1 MTRAAG
7 RSGLRVGLYVDVANL
22 AMNGGFGMRYD
33 VLREF
38 ACRGD
43 TEPIR
48 LNAYASFDAERA
60 ERDHVYRHAQLGFH
74 SALRD
79 FGYKVILKR
88 VRWYTDEA
96 GREIPKANVDLD
108 LAVDA
113 LLQSQNTDRVVLATG
128 DGDFVQV
135 VRALQDRG
143 YRVEVIAFDNV
154 STDLRQEADL
164 FVSGYLVPNLL
175 AIPRA
180 RGGPPWGQVGSF
192 ARGVCYHHDDD
203 KSFGFIRYLT
213 TVEAELWKTDTR
225 QPGSP
230 YRTVFCHDSELPEA
244 LRLSNRLPSRD
255 VILEF
260 KIVEGEQGKGHKAVE
275 VTWVN
280 PRTPPRLLT
289 PPATNSTHPPVPNQ
303 GQDDVPAEEV

>member
-1 MTRAAG
+1 
-7 RSGLRVGLYVDVANL
+7 VGLYVDVANL

-43 TEPIR
+43 GEPIR
-48 LNAYASFDAERA
+48 LNAYVSFDADRA
-60 ERDHVYRHAQLGFH
+60 ERDPVYRSSQLGFH

-108 LAVDA
+108 MAVDA
-113 LLQSQNTDRVVLATG
+113 LLQSENIDRVILATG

-143 YRVEVIAFDNV
+143 CRVEIIAFDNV
-154 STDLRQEADL
+154 STELRQEADS
-164 FVSGYLVPNLL
+164 FVSGYLIPNLL
-175 AIPRA
+175 SIPRA
-180 RGGPPWGQVGSF
+180 RGCPPWGQVGSY
-192 ARGVCYHHDDD
+192 ARGVCYHHEDD
-203 KSFGFIRYLT
+203 KSFGFIRYLA
-213 TVEAELWKTDTR
+213 TVEAELWRTDTR
-225 QPGSP
+225 QANSP

-255 VILEF
+255 VVLEF
-260 KIVEGEQGKGHKAVE
+260 KIVEGEQGKGNKAVE
-275 VTWVN
+275 VVWVN
-280 PRTPPRLLT
+280 PRHAARPPLAPLPGTLPPSAPPPPVNGDTPP
-289 PPATNSTHPPVPNQ
+289 
-303 GQDDVPAEEV
+303 EEE